1 MRSHLLTV
9 AASAGLAAILLTIS
23 PANAI
28 TVTTPASIRPAA
40 DALDLT
46 EAVHCRRYS
55 HRHRHGHR
63 WGRGCGVSLKR
74 SGVVGRDG
82 GGLGTAPRAPLY
94 SVPTVRPNPSNP
106 QDLSGRSNPQDMT
119 VPRAINPQI
128 LKR

>member
-28 TVTTPASIRPAA
+28 TVTTPASVRQAA

-46 EAVHCRRYS
+46 ETVHCRRYS

-82 GGLGTAPRAPLY
+82 SGLGTAPRAPLY
-94 SVPTVRPNPSNP
+94 SVPRYDPI
-106 QDLSGRSNPQDMT
+106 Q
-119 VPRAINPQI
+119 AIPKTSRVAAI
-128 LKR
+128 RKT